1 MSIKEFFSPFIK
13 AKPWEITLCIVL
25 GCIAIFYAHYAP
37 SIWAALL
44 VFLLWYCFVLFM
56 FIVIKHLLK
65 KNNKQ

>member
-1 MSIKEFFSPFIK
+1 MSIKEFFRPFIK
-13 AKPWEITLCIVL
+13 AKPWEVGLCVAI
-25 GCIAIFYAHYAP
+25 CNIAIFYAHYAP
-37 SIWAALL
+37 SNWAALL